1 MSQPLAFL
9 SSVQRLS
16 LPQGRFSA
24 ISGVARGKRASS
36 SFRTSFFVKYTLSKS
51 SQKGNPYFSRDPLYM
66 RAEVRKS
73 LEKLIFVE
81 MEIVATCL
89 LRVCEV

>member
-1 MSQPLAFL
+1 M
-9 SSVQRLS
+9 
-16 LPQGRFSA
+16 
-24 ISGVARGKRASS
+24 
-36 SFRTSFFVKYTLSKS
+36 KYTLSKS
-51 SQKGNPYFSRDPLYM
+51 SQKGNPYFPRDPLYM

-81 MEIVATCL
+81 MEIVAACL

>member
-1 MSQPLAFL
+1 
-9 SSVQRLS
+9 
-16 LPQGRFSA
+16 
-24 ISGVARGKRASS
+24 
-36 SFRTSFFVKYTLSKS
+36 
-51 SQKGNPYFSRDPLYM
+51 M

-81 MEIVATCL
+81 MEIVAACL